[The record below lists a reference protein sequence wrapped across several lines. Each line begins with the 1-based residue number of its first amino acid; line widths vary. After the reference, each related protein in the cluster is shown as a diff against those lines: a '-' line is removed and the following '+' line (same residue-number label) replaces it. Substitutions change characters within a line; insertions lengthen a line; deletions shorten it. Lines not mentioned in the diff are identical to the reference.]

1 MPEIPVLTL
10 LREKINKTEAMLYTN
25 LKHIETAEEH
35 AGIVNESENVVVICG
50 RMGSQSIPV
59 YQIAE
64 DLEVEFPAVNFY
76 DMEYDNPESQV
87 IKKLPELNGLTSIP
101 YTVYYKHGVV
111 VNITSGIQTRSQVI
125 SILEKE
131 FAVAVNA

>member
-1 MPEIPVLTL
+1 
-10 LREKINKTEAMLYTN
+10 MLYTN

-64 DLEVEFPAVNFY
+64 DLEKEFPAVNFY

-87 IKKLPELNGLTSIP
+87 IKKLPELIGLTSIP
-101 YTVYYKHGVV
+101 YVVYYKNGLV
-111 VNITSGIQTRSQVI
+111 VNVTSGIQSKSQVTA
-125 SILEKE
+125 ILETA
-131 FAVAVNA
+131 FNIAVNA

>member
-64 DLEVEFPAVNFY
+64 DLEVEFPAVNFF

-87 IKKLPELNGLTSIP
+87 IKKLPELIGLASIP
-101 YTVYYKHGVV
+101 YVVYYKNGLVV
-111 VNITSGIQTRSQVI
+111 KVTSGIQSKSQV
-125 SILEKE
+125 SAILE
-131 FAVAVNA
+131 AVFNMAVNA